1 VKGCAYRSFSVTYLG
16 SVETIDAAS
25 PEAAA
30 ELYAEQ
36 HELGESFATVHLNVA
51 AEGEPGELYEINVL
65 PVPLYRA
72 RRLAGSLVALLDP
85 GSQEPG
91 LFRVTAP
98 ELGIDAVQ
106 RAESAQEA
114 AERFADHYELD
125 ALLEPVVVTVAPP
138 GGVPS
143 RFRVRAYAAL
153 VYEAEAEAEADTDTD
168 TDTDTDDGEGR
179 P

>member
-1 VKGCAYRSFSVTYLG
+1 MKRCAYRPFTVTYLG

-36 HELGESFATVHLNVA
+36 HELGESLATLHINVA
-51 AEGEPGELYEINVL
+51 AEGEPGALYEINVL

-72 RRLAGSLVALLDP
+72 RRLAGSLVALPDP
-85 GSQEPG
+85 APQEEPFG

-98 ELGIDAVQ
+98 EHGIDAVQ
-106 RAESAQEA
+106 RAESAQDA
-114 AERFADHYELD
+114 AEQVADDYELD
-125 ALLEPVVVTVAPP
+125 ALLVPVVVTVAPP

-153 VYEAEAEAEADTDTD
+153 VYEAEADADHEGEA
-168 TDTDTDDGEGR
+168 
-179 P
+179 